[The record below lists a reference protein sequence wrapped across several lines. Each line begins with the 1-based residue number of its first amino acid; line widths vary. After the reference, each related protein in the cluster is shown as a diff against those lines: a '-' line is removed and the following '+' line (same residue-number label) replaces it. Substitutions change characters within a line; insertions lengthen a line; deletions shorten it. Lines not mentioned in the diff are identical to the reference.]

1 MRLGQTE
8 RLAPWNHVIIVI
20 ERMSIL
26 EEIEFFVDNLP
37 VRIHSII
44 EIISVLLKHIEV
56 DRWGVPG

>member
-1 MRLGQTE
+1 M
-8 RLAPWNHVIIVI
+8 APWNHVIIVI